1 MTISRK
7 SETELVLET
16 YLTELG
22 IYWRAEVQFAPPRKW
37 RFDYYVWKCN
47 NGRQGVGIEIEGGG
61 WVAGRHTRG
70 KGFEND
76 LEKYATATAMGIT
89 VFRFSP
95 EQIKTG
101 RAKDFLKRWLEVR

>member
-1 MTISRK
+1 
-7 SETELVLET
+7 
-16 YLTELG
+16 LG
-22 IYWRAEVQFAPPRKW
+22 MKLRAEW
-37 RFDYYVWKCN
+37 RFDASRRWRLDYLAFKQRPLIGKGCA
-47 NGRQGVGIEIEGGG
+47 IEIEGGA
-61 WVAGRHTRG
+61 WVRGRHTRG
-70 KGFEND
+70 KGFEAD